1 MAHAA
6 IHSPD
11 RRDAPLR
18 IVHAL
23 AALVTL
29 PLLTC
34 SSAYAATSSTTF
46 TVNANVLAVCTL
58 SATNVNFGNYDATSA
73 TPTDTTSTITALC
86 TSGQA
91 YTVAL
96 DAGISAGATVAARK
110 MTSGTNVLSYGLYTD
125 SGHTTLWGDGTLS
138 TTTVAGT
145 GTGANQALTVY
156 GRIPISQHEAQ
167 GSYADDIT
175 ATLTY

>member
-1 MAHAA
+1 MARTA

-11 RRDAPLR
+11 RRNAPLR
-18 IVHAL
+18 LVHGL
-23 AALVTL
+23 AALV
-29 PLLTC
+29 PLSLMC

-58 SATNVNFGNYDATSA
+58 SATNVNFGNYDAASA

-86 TSGQA
+86 TNGQT

-96 DAGISAGATVAARK
+96 DAGTSAGATVAARQ
-110 MTSGTNVLSYGLYTD
+110 MTSGANLLSYGLYID
-125 SGHTTLWGDGTLS
+125 SGYTTLWGDGTLS
-138 TTTVAGT
+138 TVTVAGT
-145 GTGANQALTVY
+145 GTGVNQALTVY
-156 GRIPISQHEAQ
+156 GRIPSGQHEAQ

-175 ATLTY
+175 ATITY